1 MRKETLFARHGFME
15 SDLEVNVIGGRSKV
29 GTFLKQ
35 ALNYVGQTG
44 DPIPEAKWM
53 EALLHASTQVERVGR
68 EMSVDPR
75 EQELPLAELDP
86 YIRGIVRWLNELG
99 LHTSFCCDGHNKRPA
114 HVSFIRLLKK
124 EEIRLLKACATKD
137 VRIKIEGKKATF
149 LYRAGEVQKL
159 LDVSE
164 HFFALVKDPANIIH
178 LEADGFKSKVM
189 DLLSIS
195 GASGNERKIRNHLR
209 QQLNK
214 ITDYTYMDRA
224 GNLLAYLNCGE
235 GPTVLLSAHMDTV
248 EEFSE
253 DRYII
258 EEGTVLSS
266 SDGVLGADD
275 RAGIAVVLEVLSRI
289 SKTNFNGTLKVA
301 FTVKEEI
308 GCVGAREIDQEFISD
323 IDAAIVV
330 DRRGTRDIVTSNYST
345 SFCPDE
351 YGELFEKAGQSLG
364 MEDWK
369 VTVGGSSDAR
379 VFAEYSIPSVN
390 LSAGYLHEHTDFET
404 LDYKAAYETM
414 ILVEGVLHQ
423 QLIGV
428 RGDVQTGEEV

>member
-1 MRKETLFARHGFME
+1 
-15 SDLEVNVIGGRSKV
+15 
-29 GTFLKQ
+29 
-35 ALNYVGQTG
+35 
-44 DPIPEAKWM
+44 
-53 EALLHASTQVERVGR
+53 
-68 EMSVDPR
+68 
-75 EQELPLAELDP
+75 
-86 YIRGIVRWLNELG
+86 
-99 LHTSFCCDGHNKRPA
+99 
-114 HVSFIRLLKK
+114 LLKK

-149 LYRAGEVQKL
+149 LYRAGKVQKL

-164 HFFALVKDPANIIH
+164 RFFDLVKDPANIIH

-195 GASGNERKIRNHLR
+195 GASGNERKIRNYLR
-209 QQLNK
+209 QQLNR
-214 ITDYTYMDRA
+214 ISDSTYMDRA
-224 GNLLAYLNCGE
+224 GNLLAYLTCGD

-253 DRYII
+253 GRYII
-258 EEGTVLSS
+258 EEGTMLSS
-266 SDGVLGADD
+266 SEGILGADD
-275 RAGIAVVLEVLSRI
+275 RAGIAVVLELLSRI

-323 IDAAIVV
+323 VDAAIVV
-330 DRRGTRDIVTSNYST
+330 DRRGKRDIVTSNYFT

-351 YGELFEKAGQSLG
+351 FGELFERAGQSLG
-364 MEDWK
+364 MDDWK

-379 VFAEYSIPSVN
+379 VFAEYGIPSVN
-390 LSAGYLHEHTDFET
+390 LSAGYLQEHTDFET
-404 LDYKAAYETM
+404 LDYQAAYETM
-414 ILVEGVLHQ
+414 LLVERVLHQ

-428 RGDVQTGEEV
+428 RGDVRAGAVDLNNK